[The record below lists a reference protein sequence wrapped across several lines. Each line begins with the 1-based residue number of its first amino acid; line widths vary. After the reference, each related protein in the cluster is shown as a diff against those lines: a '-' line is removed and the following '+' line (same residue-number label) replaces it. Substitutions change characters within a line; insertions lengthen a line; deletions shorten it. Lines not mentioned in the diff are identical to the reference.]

1 MAATFL
7 PFAGGAVDWP
17 SFEAH
22 LVRTLEA
29 GLRPAVNMDTGFV
42 ELLDAPTR
50 SEVLARTAAVC
61 GPGFVAGAFVA
72 DGPGAPYAAHRHA
85 SALEEVQQAGGTP
98 VLFPSHGLR
107 SLPVDE
113 AVAAHAALGRHCD
126 RVFAFELAEAFSPV
140 GRIYPLAS
148 WRALLEIPSCIGA
161 KHSSL
166 SRRLEW
172 DRLRVRDE
180 VRPDFSVLTGN
191 DLAIDMIIFGSDYL
205 LGLATFAPDAFA
217 RRDRLWAA
225 GDPAWAEVNDA
236 LQGLGAFA
244 FRAPVPAYKASAA
257 QFLALR
263 GWAGPAAA
271 HPAAP
276 GRPDGDVEVLSAF
289 GRRLGVL

>member
-1 MAATFL
+1 MYSVT
-7 PFAGGAVDWP
+7 
-17 SFEAH
+17 ETC
-22 LVRTLEA
+22 VRSRSTSVA
-29 GLRPAVNMDTGFV
+29 RFSCNSCAPA
-42 ELLDAPTR
+42 LDA
-50 SEVLARTAAVC
+50 ARPSNSVPIAVFT
-61 GPGFVAGAFVA
+61 G
-72 DGPGAPYAAHRHA
+72 
-85 SALEEVQQAGGTP
+85 LEESVVCEDATLNIFTAG
-98 VLFPSHGLR
+98 
-107 SLPVDE
+107 
-113 AVAAHAALGRHCD
+113 
-126 RVFAFELAEAFSPV
+126 